1 MVVYHLNYSLV
12 RFILGASRD
21 EFVNVALMF
30 VILYPERES
39 NPHALWHWHLKS
51 AWLPLHHPDKFS
63 PMRLVWGKYSQFF
76 YSKPNASYRLK
87 VNYYLEVS

>member
-39 NPHALWHWHLKS
+39 NPHALWH
-51 AWLPLHHPDKFS
+51 
-63 PMRLVWGKYSQFF
+63 
-76 YSKPNASYRLK
+76 
-87 VNYYLEVS
+87 